1 MSKRNDDFFDV
12 KKDWSRVK
20 DTLLG
25 AYLPVYFSKVIHTK
39 KPIVYIDCFAGAGKF
54 KQNDEDGSPRIALK
68 ARRTAIET
76 TTYAD
81 PKIDMY
87 FIEPIHSDELCANI
101 ADFSSDDG
109 YGKISVID
117 DTYENA
123 VPRILSKVGG
133 ASVFLYV
140 DPFGIK
146 NLGNRIFVDVCK
158 RFNGNVELL
167 LNLNSFGFIRDA
179 CRVAGAAYKGIDADL
194 EERDCDVTSGTTD
207 TGSLLTAIAGGVY
220 WKKIIDEYRA
230 DTAKPPAPSLKAE
243 KTFSSVYKH
252 TLSKAGAGPFQYVLD
267 MPIRVKEGSHPKYR
281 MVHATNHPDGCIA
294 MADNMIRRAD
304 ELYRDVQSCGQ
315 LSLFG
320 FDVNKDIKPDESLL
334 REGLLKIIR
343 KESDSLIDK
352 IRSWGLEFT
361 STPNSDTV
369 AMRLNSI
376 IAKFFCANGVVCSSK
391 DIIDVL
397 KRLEADS
404 IIDVSRIPARTPRGA
419 VSSFWSD
426 DKGKV
431 VLMKIKGA

>member
-1 MSKRNDDFFDV
+1 
-12 KKDWSRVK
+12 
-20 DTLLG
+20 
-25 AYLPVYFSKVIHTK
+25 
-39 KPIVYIDCFAGAGKF
+39 
-54 KQNDEDGSPRIALK
+54 
-68 ARRTAIET
+68 
-76 TTYAD
+76 
-81 PKIDMY
+81 
-87 FIEPIHSDELCANI
+87 
-101 ADFSSDDG
+101 
-109 YGKISVID
+109 
-117 DTYENA
+117 
-123 VPRILSKVGG
+123 
-133 ASVFLYV
+133 
-140 DPFGIK
+140 
-146 NLGNRIFVDVCK
+146 
-158 RFNGNVELL
+158 
-167 LNLNSFGFIRDA
+167 
-179 CRVAGAAYKGIDADL
+179 
-194 EERDCDVTSGTTD
+194 
-207 TGSLLTAIAGGVY
+207 
-220 WKKIIDEYRA
+220 
-230 DTAKPPAPSLKAE
+230 
-243 KTFSSVYKH
+243 
-252 TLSKAGAGPFQYVLD
+252 
-267 MPIRVKEGSHPKYR
+267 MPIRVKEGSQPKYR

-315 LSLFG
+315 LSLLG
-320 FDVNKDIKPDESLL
+320 FDVNQDIKPDESLL

-431 VLMKIKGA
+431 VLIKIKGALP